1 MVERVRRRDTAGVEA
16 EGASP
21 EFNRNLK
28 VATKQMARKV
38 VERVLERGKDSK
50 GRNEG
55 RVGRLLGLQKG
66 LIEWAGIDTMPA

>member
-1 MVERVRRRDTAGVEA
+1 MENVERVRRRDPAGVEA

-38 VERVLERGKDSK
+38 GGGGEGIGKGQGLEG
-50 GRNEG
+50 
-55 RVGRLLGLQKG
+55 
-66 LIEWAGIDTMPA
+66 

>member
-1 MVERVRRRDTAGVEA
+1 M
-16 EGASP
+16 
-21 EFNRNLK
+21 
-28 VATKQMARKV
+28 

-66 LIEWAGIDTMPA
+66 LIGWAGIDTMPA